1 MSNLAPQNDV
11 LNLTPS
17 KTSNTSSSFSKTS
30 KNKEHESSDSKNSTQ
45 DDTEVKM
52 QFQTEVNQLLQL
64 MIHSL
69 YSNKEIFLRELI
81 SNASDALDKLNFLSV
96 SDDKYKSLKFEPKIE
111 IKIDKDKKT
120 LSISDNGIGMD
131 KDDLINNLGTIA
143 KSGTKS
149 FLENLS
155 GDAKKDSQLI
165 GQFGVGFY
173 SAFMVASKIEVLSK
187 KALDDKAY
195 LWSSDANGYE
205 INDASKEEQGTSITL
220 YLKDDEFANTYKIE
234 SIIEKYSN
242 HIQFPIFMEKEE
254 FTPAK
259 EGEEEGKTELKI
271 SQINKANALWRI
283 QKSSLKA
290 EDYERFY
297 EQNFHD
303 SNKPL
308 LYLHTKSEGKLE
320 YNSLFFIPQNA
331 PFDLFRVDYQSGLKL
346 YVKRVFISDD
356 DKELLPTYLRFV
368 RGIIDVED
376 LPLNVSREILQ
387 ENQILKGVKEASVKK
402 ILGELEKL
410 KNNDKEKYLSF
421 FKTFGKVLKEG
432 LYGFGGEK
440 DSLLKLM
447 LYKSTKGENLRS
459 LEEYKNDLQG
469 EQKEIFYIA
478 GNNESLLRTSP
489 LLEEYK
495 QKNIEVLLMDDEID
509 SLVTPMLE
517 FEGLKFVAINQVE
530 DKNELSDEEKNT
542 FAPLVAKFKEL
553 LKDQVE
559 DVRLTSRLKDSPSCI
574 VYDKNKPDFA
584 MQQLLKQMGQEQ
596 NFKPIL
602 EINPKH
608 AIFTGL
614 KNNESFSADIA
625 TLVLNMAKLSEG
637 MGVDNPAEFNAS
649 LTKIINKAFS

>member
-1 MSNLAPQNDV
+1 
-11 LNLTPS
+11 
-17 KTSNTSSSFSKTS
+17 
-30 KNKEHESSDSKNSTQ
+30 
-45 DDTEVKM
+45 M

-69 YSNKEIFLRELI
+69 YSNKEIFLRELV
-81 SNASDALDKLNFLSV
+81 SNSSDALDKLNFLSV
-96 SDDKYKSLKFEPKIE
+96 SDDKYKSLKFEPRID

-120 LSISDNGIGMD
+120 LTISDNGIGMD

-195 LWSSDANGYE
+195 LWISDANGYE
-205 INDASKEEQGTSITL
+205 IEDATKEEQGTSITL
-220 YLKDDEFANTYKIE
+220 YLKDDEFANSYKIE

-254 FTPAK
+254 FIPAK
-259 EGEEEGKTELKI
+259 EGKEEGKTELKI
-271 SQINKANALWRI
+271 SQINKANALWRM
-283 QKSSLKA
+283 QKSSLKT

-331 PFDLFRVDYQSGLKL
+331 PFDLYRVDYQSGLKL

-402 ILGELEKL
+402 ILSELEKL
-410 KNNDKEKYLSF
+410 KNKDKEKYLSF
-421 FKTFGKVLKEG
+421 FKNFGKVLKEG

-447 LYKSTKGENLRS
+447 LYKSTKGESLRS
-459 LEEYKNDLQG
+459 LEEYKNDIQG
-469 EQKEIFYIA
+469 EQKEIFYIT
-478 GNNESLLRTSP
+478 GNNESLLRNSP

-509 SLVTPMLE
+509 SLIAPMLGE
-517 FEGLKFVAINQVE
+517 YEGLKFIAINQVE
-530 DKNELSDEEKNT
+530 DKNELSDEEKNE

-614 KNNESFSADIA
+614 KNNETFSADIA

-649 LTKIINKAFS
+649 LTKIITKAFS

>member
-1 MSNLAPQNDV
+1 
-11 LNLTPS
+11 
-17 KTSNTSSSFSKTS
+17 
-30 KNKEHESSDSKNSTQ
+30 
-45 DDTEVKM
+45 M

-69 YSNKEIFLRELI
+69 YSNKEIFLRELV
-81 SNASDALDKLNFLSV
+81 SNSSDALDKLNFLSV
-96 SDDKYKSLKFEPKIE
+96 SDDKYKSLKFEPRID

-120 LSISDNGIGMD
+120 LTISDNGIGMD

-195 LWSSDANGYE
+195 LWISDANGYE
-205 INDASKEEQGTSITL
+205 IEDATKEEQGTSITL
-220 YLKDDEFANTYKIE
+220 YLKDDEFANSYKIE

-254 FTPAK
+254 FIPAK

-271 SQINKANALWRI
+271 SQINKANALWRM
-283 QKSSLKA
+283 QKSSLKT

-331 PFDLFRVDYQSGLKL
+331 PFDLYRVDYQSGLKL

-402 ILGELEKL
+402 ILSELEKL
-410 KNNDKEKYLSF
+410 KNKDKEKYLSF
-421 FKTFGKVLKEG
+421 FKNFGKVLKEG

-447 LYKSTKGENLRS
+447 LYKSTKGESLRS
-459 LEEYKNDLQG
+459 LEEYKNDIQG
-469 EQKEIFYIA
+469 EQKEIFYIT
-478 GNNESLLRTSP
+478 GNNESLLRNSP

-509 SLVTPMLE
+509 SLIAPMLGE
-517 FEGLKFVAINQVE
+517 YEGLKFIAINQVE
-530 DKNELSDEEKNT
+530 DKNELSDEEKNE

-553 LKDQVE
+553 LKEQVE

-614 KNNESFSADIA
+614 KNNETFSADIA

-649 LTKIINKAFS
+649 LTKIITKAFS

>member
-1 MSNLAPQNDV
+1 
-11 LNLTPS
+11 
-17 KTSNTSSSFSKTS
+17 
-30 KNKEHESSDSKNSTQ
+30 
-45 DDTEVKM
+45 M

-96 SDDKYKSLKFEPKIE
+96 SDDSYKSLKFDPKIE
-111 IKIDKDKKT
+111 ITIDKDKKT
-120 LSISDNGIGMD
+120 LTIGDNGIGMN
-131 KDDLINNLGTIA
+131 KEDLVNNLGTIA

-173 SAFMVASKIEVLSK
+173 SAFMVADKIEVLSK

-195 LWSSDANGYE
+195 LWTSDANGYE
-205 INDASKEEQGTSITL
+205 IEDAKKEDQGTTITL
-220 YLKDDEFANTYKIE
+220 YLKDDEFVNSYKIE
-234 SIIEKYSN
+234 SIVEKYSN

-254 FTPAK
+254 YIPAK
-259 EGEEEGKTELKI
+259 EGKTEGKSEVKI
-271 SQINKANALWRI
+271 TQINKANALWRM
-283 QKSSLKA
+283 QKSSLKTG
-290 EDYERFY
+290 DYEKFY

-320 YNSLFFIPQNA
+320 YNSLFFIPKNA

-387 ENQILKGVKEASVKK
+387 ENQILKAVKEASVKK
-402 ILGELEKL
+402 ILSELEKL
-410 KNNDKEKYLSF
+410 KNKNKDKYLDF

-432 LYGFGGEK
+432 LYGFGTEK
-440 DSLLKLM
+440 ENLLKLM
-447 LYKSTKGENLRS
+447 FYKSTKDENLRS
-459 LEEYKNDLQG
+459 LEEYKNDLQKD
-469 EQKEIFYIA
+469 QKEIFYIT
-478 GNNESLLRTSP
+478 GSNESLLRNSP

-495 QKNIEVLLMDDEID
+495 QKNVEVLLMDDEID
-509 SLVTPMLE
+509 SLVTPMLGE
-517 FEGLKFVAINQVE
+517 YEGLKFVAINQVE
-530 DKNELSDEEKNT
+530 DKNEFSDEEKKEY
-542 FAPLVAKFKEL
+542 APLVAKFKEL
-553 LKDQVE
+553 LKDEVE

-574 VYDKNKPDFA
+574 VFDKNKPDFA

-596 NFKPIL
+596 NIKPIL

-608 AIFTGL
+608 AIFSGL
-614 KNNESFSADIA
+614 KNNETFYSDIA
-625 TLVLNMAKLSEG
+625 ILVLNMAKLSEG
-637 MGVDNPAEFNAS
+637 MGIENASEFNAS
-649 LTKIINKAFS
+649 LAKIITKAFS

>member
-1 MSNLAPQNDV
+1 
-11 LNLTPS
+11 
-17 KTSNTSSSFSKTS
+17 
-30 KNKEHESSDSKNSTQ
+30 
-45 DDTEVKM
+45 M

-205 INDASKEEQGTSITL
+205 IDDANKEEQGTSITL

-271 SQINKANALWRI
+271 SQINKANALWRM

-346 YVKRVFISDD
+346 YVKRVFISVD

-542 FAPLVAKFKEL
+542 FAPLIAKFKEL

>member
-1 MSNLAPQNDV
+1 
-11 LNLTPS
+11 
-17 KTSNTSSSFSKTS
+17 
-30 KNKEHESSDSKNSTQ
+30 
-45 DDTEVKM
+45 M

-69 YSNKEIFLRELI
+69 YSNKEIFLRELV
-81 SNASDALDKLNFLSV
+81 SNSSDALDKLNFLSV
-96 SDDKYKSLKFEPKIE
+96 SDDKYKSLKFEPRID

-120 LSISDNGIGMD
+120 LTISDNGIGMD

-195 LWSSDANGYE
+195 LWISDANGYE
-205 INDASKEEQGTSITL
+205 IEDATKEEQGTSITL
-220 YLKDDEFANTYKIE
+220 YLKDDEFANSYKIE

-254 FTPAK
+254 FIPAK

-271 SQINKANALWRI
+271 SQINKANALWRM
-283 QKSSLKA
+283 QKSSLKT

-331 PFDLFRVDYQSGLKL
+331 PFDLYRVDYQSGLKL

-402 ILGELEKL
+402 ILSELEKL
-410 KNNDKEKYLSF
+410 KNKDKEKYLSF
-421 FKTFGKVLKEG
+421 FKNFGKVLKEG
-432 LYGFGGEK
+432 LYSFGGEK

-447 LYKSTKGENLRS
+447 LYKSTKGESLRS
-459 LEEYKNDLQG
+459 LEEYKNDIQG
-469 EQKEIFYIA
+469 EQKEIFYIS
-478 GNNESLLRTSP
+478 GNNESLLRNSP

-509 SLVTPMLE
+509 SLVTPMLGE
-517 FEGLKFVAINQVE
+517 YEGLKFIAINQVE
-530 DKNELSDEEKNT
+530 DKNELSDEEKNE

-614 KNNESFSADIA
+614 KNNETFSADIA

-649 LTKIINKAFS
+649 LTKIITKAFS

>member
-1 MSNLAPQNDV
+1 
-11 LNLTPS
+11 
-17 KTSNTSSSFSKTS
+17 
-30 KNKEHESSDSKNSTQ
+30 
-45 DDTEVKM
+45 M

-69 YSNKEIFLRELI
+69 YSNKEIFLRELV
-81 SNASDALDKLNFLSV
+81 SNSSDALDKLNFLSV
-96 SDDKYKSLKFEPKIE
+96 SDDKYKSLKFEPRID

-120 LSISDNGIGMD
+120 LTISDNGIGMD

-195 LWSSDANGYE
+195 LWISDANGYE
-205 INDASKEEQGTSITL
+205 IEDATKEEQGTSITL
-220 YLKDDEFANTYKIE
+220 YLKDDEFANSYKIE

-254 FTPAK
+254 FIPAK

-271 SQINKANALWRI
+271 SQINKANALWRM
-283 QKSSLKA
+283 QKSSLKT

-303 SNKPL
+303 SNKLL

-331 PFDLFRVDYQSGLKL
+331 PFDLYRVDYQSGLKL

-402 ILGELEKL
+402 ILSELEKL
-410 KNNDKEKYLSF
+410 KNKDKEKYLSF
-421 FKTFGKVLKEG
+421 FKNFGKVLKEG

-447 LYKSTKGENLRS
+447 LYKSTKGESLRS
-459 LEEYKNDLQG
+459 LEEYKNDIQG
-469 EQKEIFYIA
+469 GQKEIFYIT
-478 GNNESLLRTSP
+478 GNNESLLRNSP

-495 QKNIEVLLMDDEID
+495 QKNIEVFLMDDEID
-509 SLVTPMLE
+509 SLVTPMLGE
-517 FEGLKFVAINQVE
+517 YEGLKFIAINQVE
-530 DKNELSDEEKNT
+530 DKNELSDEEKNE

-614 KNNESFSADIA
+614 KNNETFSADIA

-649 LTKIINKAFS
+649 LTKIITKAFS

>member
-1 MSNLAPQNDV
+1 
-11 LNLTPS
+11 
-17 KTSNTSSSFSKTS
+17 
-30 KNKEHESSDSKNSTQ
+30 
-45 DDTEVKM
+45 M

-69 YSNKEIFLRELI
+69 YSNKEIFLRELV

-96 SDDKYKSLKFEPKIE
+96 SDDSYKSLKFDPKIE
-111 IKIDKDKKT
+111 ITIDKDKKT
-120 LSISDNGIGMD
+120 LTISDNGIGMN
-131 KDDLINNLGTIA
+131 KEDLINNLGTIA

-173 SAFMVASKIEVLSK
+173 SAFMVANKIEVLSK

-195 LWSSDANGYE
+195 LWTSDANGYE
-205 INDASKEEQGTSITL
+205 IEDAKKEEQGTTITL
-220 YLKDDEFANTYKIE
+220 YLKDDEFANSYKIE

-254 FTPAK
+254 YIPAK
-259 EGEEEGKTELKI
+259 EGETEGKSEAKI
-271 SQINKANALWRI
+271 TQINKANALWRM
-283 QKSSLKA
+283 QKTSLKV
-290 EDYERFY
+290 EDYEKFY

-320 YNSLFFIPQNA
+320 YSSLFFIPKNA

-387 ENQILKGVKEASVKK
+387 ENQILKAVKEASVKK
-402 ILGELEKL
+402 ILSELEKL
-410 KNNDKEKYLSF
+410 KNKDKDKYLDF

-432 LYGFGGEK
+432 LYGFGTEK
-440 DSLLKLM
+440 ESLLKLM
-447 LYKSTKGENLRS
+447 FYKSTKGENLRS
-459 LEEYKNDLQG
+459 LEEYKNDLQKD
-469 EQKEIFYIA
+469 QKEIFYIT
-478 GNNESLLRTSP
+478 GNNESLLRNSP

-495 QKNIEVLLMDDEID
+495 QNNIEVLLMDDEID
-509 SLVTPMLE
+509 SLVTPMLGE
-517 FEGLKFVAINQVE
+517 YEGLKFVAINQVE
-530 DKNELSDEEKNT
+530 DKNELSEEEKKEY
-542 FAPLVAKFKEL
+542 APLVAKFKEL
-553 LKDQVE
+553 LKDEVE
-559 DVRLTSRLKDSPSCI
+559 DVRLTTRLKDSPSCI
-574 VYDKNKPDFA
+574 VFDKNKPDFA

-596 NFKPIL
+596 NIKPIL

-608 AIFTGL
+608 AIFSGL
-614 KNNESFSADIA
+614 KNSETFYSDIA
-625 TLVLNMAKLSEG
+625 ILVLNMAKLSEG
-637 MGVDNPAEFNAS
+637 VGIENASEFNTS
-649 LTKIINKAFS
+649 LAKIITKAFS

>member
-1 MSNLAPQNDV
+1 
-11 LNLTPS
+11 
-17 KTSNTSSSFSKTS
+17 
-30 KNKEHESSDSKNSTQ
+30 
-45 DDTEVKM
+45 M

-69 YSNKEIFLRELI
+69 YSNKEIFLRELV
-81 SNASDALDKLNFLSV
+81 SNSSDALDKLNFLSV
-96 SDDKYKSLKFEPKIE
+96 SDDKYKSLKFEPRID

-120 LSISDNGIGMD
+120 LTISDNGIGMD

-195 LWSSDANGYE
+195 LWISDANGYE
-205 INDASKEEQGTSITL
+205 IEDATKEEQGTSITL
-220 YLKDDEFANTYKIE
+220 YLKDDEFANSYKIE

-254 FTPAK
+254 FIPAK

-271 SQINKANALWRI
+271 SQINKANALWRM

-331 PFDLFRVDYQSGLKL
+331 PFDLYRVDYQSGLKL

-402 ILGELEKL
+402 ILSELEKL
-410 KNNDKEKYLSF
+410 KNKDKEKYLSF
-421 FKTFGKVLKEG
+421 FKNFGKVLKEG

-447 LYKSTKGENLRS
+447 LYKSTKGESLRS
-459 LEEYKNDLQG
+459 LEEYKNDIQG
-469 EQKEIFYIA
+469 EQKEIFYIT
-478 GNNESLLRTSP
+478 GNNESLLRNSP

-509 SLVTPMLE
+509 SLVAPMLGE
-517 FEGLKFVAINQVE
+517 YEGLKFIAINQVE
-530 DKNELSDEEKNT
+530 DKNELSDEEKNE

-614 KNNESFSADIA
+614 KNNETFSADIA

-649 LTKIINKAFS
+649 LTKIITKAFS

>member
-1 MSNLAPQNDV
+1 
-11 LNLTPS
+11 
-17 KTSNTSSSFSKTS
+17 
-30 KNKEHESSDSKNSTQ
+30 
-45 DDTEVKM
+45 M

-69 YSNKEIFLRELI
+69 YSNKEIFLRELV
-81 SNASDALDKLNFLSV
+81 SNSSDALDKLNFLSV
-96 SDDKYKSLKFEPKIE
+96 SDDKYKSLKFEPRID

-120 LSISDNGIGMD
+120 LTISDNGIGMD

-195 LWSSDANGYE
+195 LWISDANGYE
-205 INDASKEEQGTSITL
+205 IEDATKEEQGTSITL
-220 YLKDDEFANTYKIE
+220 YLKDDEFANSYKIE

-254 FTPAK
+254 FIPAK

-271 SQINKANALWRI
+271 SQINKANALWRM
-283 QKSSLKA
+283 QKSSLKT

-331 PFDLFRVDYQSGLKL
+331 PFDLYRVDYQSGLKL
-346 YVKRVFISDD
+346 YVKRIFISDD

-402 ILGELEKL
+402 ILSELEKL
-410 KNNDKEKYLSF
+410 KNKDKEKYLSF
-421 FKTFGKVLKEG
+421 FKNFGKVLKEG

-447 LYKSTKGENLRS
+447 LYKSTKGESLRS
-459 LEEYKNDLQG
+459 LEEYKNDIQG

-478 GNNESLLRTSP
+478 GNNESLLRNSP

-509 SLVTPMLE
+509 SLVTPMLGE
-517 FEGLKFVAINQVE
+517 YEGLKFVAINQVE
-530 DKNELSDEEKNT
+530 DKNELSDEEKNE

-614 KNNESFSADIA
+614 KNNETFSADIA

-637 MGVDNPAEFNAS
+637 MGVDNPVEFNAS
-649 LTKIINKAFS
+649 LTKIITKAFS

>member
-1 MSNLAPQNDV
+1 
-11 LNLTPS
+11 
-17 KTSNTSSSFSKTS
+17 
-30 KNKEHESSDSKNSTQ
+30 
-45 DDTEVKM
+45 M

-69 YSNKEIFLRELI
+69 YSNKEIFLRELV
-81 SNASDALDKLNFLSV
+81 SNSSDALDKLNFLSV
-96 SDDKYKSLKFEPKIE
+96 SDDKYKSLKFEPRID

-120 LSISDNGIGMD
+120 LTISDNGIGMD

-195 LWSSDANGYE
+195 LWISDANGYE
-205 INDASKEEQGTSITL
+205 IEDATKEEQGTSITL

-254 FTPAK
+254 FIPAK

-271 SQINKANALWRI
+271 SQINKANALWRM
-283 QKSSLKA
+283 QKSSLKT

-331 PFDLFRVDYQSGLKL
+331 PFDLYRVDYQSGLKL

-402 ILGELEKL
+402 ILSELEKL
-410 KNNDKEKYLSF
+410 KNKDKEKYLSF
-421 FKTFGKVLKEG
+421 FKNFGKVLKEG

-447 LYKSTKGENLRS
+447 LYKSTKGESLRS
-459 LEEYKNDLQG
+459 LEEYKNDIQG
-469 EQKEIFYIA
+469 EQKEIFYIT
-478 GNNESLLRTSP
+478 GNNESLLRNSP

-509 SLVTPMLE
+509 SLVAPMLGE
-517 FEGLKFVAINQVE
+517 YEGLKFIAINQVE
-530 DKNELSDEEKNT
+530 DKNELSDEEKNE

-614 KNNESFSADIA
+614 KNNETFSADIA

-649 LTKIINKAFS
+649 LTKIITKAFS

>member
-1 MSNLAPQNDV
+1 
-11 LNLTPS
+11 
-17 KTSNTSSSFSKTS
+17 
-30 KNKEHESSDSKNSTQ
+30 
-45 DDTEVKM
+45 M

-96 SDDKYKSLKFEPKIE
+96 SDDKYKSLKFEPRID

-120 LSISDNGIGMD
+120 LTISDNGIGMD

-195 LWSSDANGYE
+195 LWISDANGYE
-205 INDASKEEQGTSITL
+205 IEDATKEEQGTSITL
-220 YLKDDEFANTYKIE
+220 YLKDDEFANSYKIE

-254 FTPAK
+254 FIPAK
-259 EGEEEGKTELKI
+259 EDEEEGKTELKI
-271 SQINKANALWRI
+271 SQINKANALWRM
-283 QKSSLKA
+283 QKSSLKT

-331 PFDLFRVDYQSGLKL
+331 PFDLYRVDYQSGLKL

-402 ILGELEKL
+402 ILSELEKL
-410 KNNDKEKYLSF
+410 KNKDKEKYLSF
-421 FKTFGKVLKEG
+421 FKNFGKVLKEG

-447 LYKSTKGENLRS
+447 LYKSTKGESLRS
-459 LEEYKNDLQG
+459 LEEYKNDIQG
-469 EQKEIFYIA
+469 EQKEIFYIT
-478 GNNESLLRTSP
+478 GNNESLLRNSP

-509 SLVTPMLE
+509 SLVAPMLGE
-517 FEGLKFVAINQVE
+517 YEGLKFIAINQVE
-530 DKNELSDEEKNT
+530 DKNELSDEEKNE

-614 KNNESFSADIA
+614 KNNETFSADIA

-649 LTKIINKAFS
+649 LTKIITKAFS

>member
-1 MSNLAPQNDV
+1 
-11 LNLTPS
+11 
-17 KTSNTSSSFSKTS
+17 
-30 KNKEHESSDSKNSTQ
+30 
-45 DDTEVKM
+45 M

-69 YSNKEIFLRELI
+69 YSNKEIFLRELV
-81 SNASDALDKLNFLSV
+81 SNSSDALDKLNFLSV
-96 SDDKYKSLKFEPKIE
+96 SDDKYKSLKFEPRID

-120 LSISDNGIGMD
+120 LTISDNGIGMD

-195 LWSSDANGYE
+195 LWISDTNGYE
-205 INDASKEEQGTSITL
+205 IEDATKEEQGTSITL
-220 YLKDDEFANTYKIE
+220 YLKDDEFANSYKIE

-254 FTPAK
+254 FIPAK

-271 SQINKANALWRI
+271 SQINKANALWRM
-283 QKSSLKA
+283 QKSSLKT

-331 PFDLFRVDYQSGLKL
+331 PFDLYRVDYQSGLKL

-402 ILGELEKL
+402 ILSELEKL
-410 KNNDKEKYLSF
+410 KNKDKEKYLSF
-421 FKTFGKVLKEG
+421 FKNFGKVLKEG

-447 LYKSTKGENLRS
+447 LYKSTKGESLRS
-459 LEEYKNDLQG
+459 LEEYKNDIQG
-469 EQKEIFYIA
+469 EQKEIFYIT
-478 GNNESLLRTSP
+478 GNNESLLRNSP

-509 SLVTPMLE
+509 SLIAPMLGE
-517 FEGLKFVAINQVE
+517 YEGLKFIAINQVE
-530 DKNELSDEEKNT
+530 DKNELSDEEKNE

-614 KNNESFSADIA
+614 KNNETFSADIA

-649 LTKIINKAFS
+649 LTKIITKAFS

>member
-1 MSNLAPQNDV
+1 
-11 LNLTPS
+11 
-17 KTSNTSSSFSKTS
+17 
-30 KNKEHESSDSKNSTQ
+30 
-45 DDTEVKM
+45 M

-69 YSNKEIFLRELI
+69 YSNKEIFLRELV
-81 SNASDALDKLNFLSV
+81 SNSSDALDKLNFLSV
-96 SDDKYKSLKFEPKIE
+96 SDDKYKSLKFEPRID

-120 LSISDNGIGMD
+120 LTISDNGIGMD
-131 KDDLINNLGTIA
+131 EDDLINNLGTIA

-195 LWSSDANGYE
+195 LWISDANGYE
-205 INDASKEEQGTSITL
+205 IEDATKEEQGTSITL
-220 YLKDDEFANTYKIE
+220 YLKDDEFANSYKIE

-254 FTPAK
+254 FIPAK

-271 SQINKANALWRI
+271 SQINKANALWRM

-331 PFDLFRVDYQSGLKL
+331 PFDLYRVDYQSGLKL

-402 ILGELEKL
+402 ILSELEKL
-410 KNNDKEKYLSF
+410 KNKDKEKYLSF
-421 FKTFGKVLKEG
+421 FKNFGKVLKEG

-447 LYKSTKGENLRS
+447 LYKSTKGESLRS
-459 LEEYKNDLQG
+459 LEEYKNDIQG
-469 EQKEIFYIA
+469 EQKEIFYIT
-478 GNNESLLRTSP
+478 GSNESLLRNSP

-509 SLVTPMLE
+509 SLVTPMLGE
-517 FEGLKFVAINQVE
+517 YEGLKFVAINQVE
-530 DKNELSDEEKNT
+530 DKNELSDEEKNE

-614 KNNESFSADIA
+614 KNNETFSADIA

-649 LTKIINKAFS
+649 LTKIITKAFS

>member
-1 MSNLAPQNDV
+1 
-11 LNLTPS
+11 
-17 KTSNTSSSFSKTS
+17 
-30 KNKEHESSDSKNSTQ
+30 
-45 DDTEVKM
+45 M

-69 YSNKEIFLRELI
+69 YSNKEIFLRELV
-81 SNASDALDKLNFLSV
+81 SNSSDALDKLNFLSV
-96 SDDKYKSLKFEPKIE
+96 SDDKYKSLKFEPRID

-120 LSISDNGIGMD
+120 LAISDNGIGMD

-155 GDAKKDSQLI
+155 GDTKKDSQLI

-195 LWSSDANGYE
+195 LWISDANGYE
-205 INDASKEEQGTSITL
+205 IEDATKEEQGTSITL
-220 YLKDDEFANTYKIE
+220 YLKDDEFANSYKIE

-254 FTPAK
+254 FIPAK

-271 SQINKANALWRI
+271 SQINKANALWRM

-331 PFDLFRVDYQSGLKL
+331 PFDLYRVDYQSGLKL

-410 KNNDKEKYLSF
+410 KNKDKEKYLSF
-421 FKTFGKVLKEG
+421 FKNFGKVLKEG

-447 LYKSTKGENLRS
+447 LYKSTKGESLRS
-459 LEEYKNDLQG
+459 LEEYKNEIQS
-469 EQKEIFYIA
+469 EQKEIFYIT
-478 GNNESLLRTSP
+478 GNNESLLRNSP

-509 SLVTPMLE
+509 SLVTPMLGE
-517 FEGLKFVAINQVE
+517 YEGLKFVAINQVE
-530 DKNELSDEEKNT
+530 DKNELSDEEKNE

-614 KNNESFSADIA
+614 KNNETFSADIA

-649 LTKIINKAFS
+649 LTKIITKAFS

>member
-1 MSNLAPQNDV
+1 
-11 LNLTPS
+11 
-17 KTSNTSSSFSKTS
+17 
-30 KNKEHESSDSKNSTQ
+30 
-45 DDTEVKM
+45 M

-69 YSNKEIFLRELI
+69 YSNKEIFLRELV
-81 SNASDALDKLNFLSV
+81 SNSSDALDKLNFLSV
-96 SDDKYKSLKFEPKIE
+96 SDDKYKSLKFEPRID

-120 LSISDNGIGMD
+120 LTISDNGIGMD

-195 LWSSDANGYE
+195 LWISDANGYE
-205 INDASKEEQGTSITL
+205 IEDAIKEEQGTSITL
-220 YLKDDEFANTYKIE
+220 YLKDDEFANSYKIE

-254 FTPAK
+254 FIPAK

-271 SQINKANALWRI
+271 SQINKANALWRM
-283 QKSSLKA
+283 QKSSLKT

-331 PFDLFRVDYQSGLKL
+331 PFDLYRVDYQSGLKL

-402 ILGELEKL
+402 ILSELEKL
-410 KNNDKEKYLSF
+410 KNKDKEKYLSF
-421 FKTFGKVLKEG
+421 FKNFGKVLKEG

-447 LYKSTKGENLRS
+447 LYKSTKGESLRS
-459 LEEYKNDLQG
+459 LEEYKNDIQG
-469 EQKEIFYIA
+469 EQKEIFYIT
-478 GNNESLLRTSP
+478 GNNESLLRNSP

-509 SLVTPMLE
+509 SLVAPMLGE
-517 FEGLKFVAINQVE
+517 YEGLKFIAINQVE
-530 DKNELSDEEKNT
+530 DKNELSDEEKNE

-614 KNNESFSADIA
+614 KNNETFSADIA

-649 LTKIINKAFS
+649 LTKIITKAFS

>member
-1 MSNLAPQNDV
+1 
-11 LNLTPS
+11 
-17 KTSNTSSSFSKTS
+17 
-30 KNKEHESSDSKNSTQ
+30 
-45 DDTEVKM
+45 
-52 QFQTEVNQLLQL
+52 
-64 MIHSL
+64 
-69 YSNKEIFLRELI
+69 IFLRELV
-81 SNASDALDKLNFLSV
+81 SNSSDALDKLNFLSV
-96 SDDKYKSLKFEPKIE
+96 SDDKYKSLKFEPRID

-120 LSISDNGIGMD
+120 LTISDNGIGMD

-195 LWSSDANGYE
+195 LWISDANGYE
-205 INDASKEEQGTSITL
+205 IEDATKEEQGTSITL
-220 YLKDDEFANTYKIE
+220 YLKDDEFANSYKIE

-254 FTPAK
+254 FIPAK

-271 SQINKANALWRI
+271 SQINKANALWRM
-283 QKSSLKA
+283 QKSSLKT

-331 PFDLFRVDYQSGLKL
+331 PFDLYRVDYQSGLKL

-402 ILGELEKL
+402 ILSELEKL
-410 KNNDKEKYLSF
+410 KNKDKEKYLSF
-421 FKTFGKVLKEG
+421 FKNFGKVLKEG

-447 LYKSTKGENLRS
+447 LYKSTKGESLRS
-459 LEEYKNDLQG
+459 LEEYKNDIQG
-469 EQKEIFYIA
+469 EQKEIFYIT
-478 GNNESLLRTSP
+478 GNNESLLRNSP

-509 SLVTPMLE
+509 SLIAPMLGE
-517 FEGLKFVAINQVE
+517 YEGLKFIAINQVE
-530 DKNELSDEEKNT
+530 DKNELSDEEKNE

-614 KNNESFSADIA
+614 KNNETFSADIA

-649 LTKIINKAFS
+649 LTKIITKAFS

>member
-1 MSNLAPQNDV
+1 
-11 LNLTPS
+11 
-17 KTSNTSSSFSKTS
+17 
-30 KNKEHESSDSKNSTQ
+30 
-45 DDTEVKM
+45 
-52 QFQTEVNQLLQL
+52 FQTEVNQLLQL

-69 YSNKEIFLRELI
+69 YSNKEIFLRELV
-81 SNASDALDKLNFLSV
+81 SNSSDALDKLNFLSV
-96 SDDKYKSLKFEPKIE
+96 SDDKYKSLKFEPRID

-120 LSISDNGIGMD
+120 LTISDNGIGMD

-195 LWSSDANGYE
+195 LWISDANGYE
-205 INDASKEEQGTSITL
+205 IEDATKEEQGTSITL
-220 YLKDDEFANTYKIE
+220 YLKDDEFANSYKIE

-254 FTPAK
+254 FIPAK

-271 SQINKANALWRI
+271 SQINKANALWRM
-283 QKSSLKA
+283 QKSSLKT

-331 PFDLFRVDYQSGLKL
+331 PFDLYRVDYQSGLKL

-402 ILGELEKL
+402 ILSELEKL
-410 KNNDKEKYLSF
+410 KNKDKEKYLSF
-421 FKTFGKVLKEG
+421 FKNFGKVLKEG

-447 LYKSTKGENLRS
+447 LYKSTKGESLRS
-459 LEEYKNDLQG
+459 LEEYKNDIQG
-469 EQKEIFYIA
+469 EQKEIFYIT
-478 GNNESLLRTSP
+478 GNNESLLRNSP

-509 SLVTPMLE
+509 SLVTPMLGE
-517 FEGLKFVAINQVE
+517 YEGLKFIAINQVE
-530 DKNELSDEEKNT
+530 DKNELSDEEKNE

-614 KNNESFSADIA
+614 KNNETFSADIA

-649 LTKIINKAFS
+649 LTKIITKAFS

>member
-1 MSNLAPQNDV
+1 
-11 LNLTPS
+11 
-17 KTSNTSSSFSKTS
+17 
-30 KNKEHESSDSKNSTQ
+30 
-45 DDTEVKM
+45 M

-69 YSNKEIFLRELI
+69 YSNKEIFLRELV
-81 SNASDALDKLNFLSV
+81 SNSSDALDKLNFLSV
-96 SDDKYKSLKFEPKIE
+96 SDDKYKSLKFEPRID

-120 LSISDNGIGMD
+120 LTISDNGIGMD

-195 LWSSDANGYE
+195 LWISDANGYE
-205 INDASKEEQGTSITL
+205 IEDATKEEQGTSITL
-220 YLKDDEFANTYKIE
+220 YLKDDEFANSYKIE

-254 FTPAK
+254 FIPAK

-271 SQINKANALWRI
+271 SQINKANALWRM
-283 QKSSLKA
+283 QKSSLKT

-331 PFDLFRVDYQSGLKL
+331 PFDLYRVDYQSGLKL

-402 ILGELEKL
+402 ILSELEKL
-410 KNNDKEKYLSF
+410 KNKDKEKYLSF
-421 FKTFGKVLKEG
+421 FKNFGKVLKEG

-440 DSLLKLM
+440 DGLLKLM
-447 LYKSTKGENLRS
+447 LYKSTKGESLRS
-459 LEEYKNDLQG
+459 LEEYKNDIQG
-469 EQKEIFYIA
+469 EQKEIFYIT
-478 GNNESLLRTSP
+478 GNNESLLRNSP

-509 SLVTPMLE
+509 SLIAPMLGE
-517 FEGLKFVAINQVE
+517 YEGLKFIAINQVE
-530 DKNELSDEEKNT
+530 DKNELSDEEKNE

-614 KNNESFSADIA
+614 KNNETFSADIA

-649 LTKIINKAFS
+649 LTKIITKAFS

>member
-1 MSNLAPQNDV
+1 
-11 LNLTPS
+11 
-17 KTSNTSSSFSKTS
+17 
-30 KNKEHESSDSKNSTQ
+30 
-45 DDTEVKM
+45 M

-69 YSNKEIFLRELI
+69 YSNKEIFLRELV
-81 SNASDALDKLNFLSV
+81 SNSSDALDKLNFLSV
-96 SDDKYKSLKFEPKIE
+96 SDDKYKSLKFEPRID

-120 LSISDNGIGMD
+120 LTISDNGIGMD

-195 LWSSDANGYE
+195 LWISDANGYE
-205 INDASKEEQGTSITL
+205 IEDATKEEQGTSITL
-220 YLKDDEFANTYKIE
+220 YLKDDEFANSYKIE

-254 FTPAK
+254 FIPAK

-271 SQINKANALWRI
+271 SQINKANALWRM

-331 PFDLFRVDYQSGLKL
+331 PFDLYRVDYQSGLKL

-402 ILGELEKL
+402 ILSELEKL
-410 KNNDKEKYLSF
+410 KNKDKEKYLSL
-421 FKTFGKVLKEG
+421 FKNFGKVLKEG

-447 LYKSTKGENLRS
+447 LYKSTKGESLRS
-459 LEEYKNDLQG
+459 LEEYKNDIQG
-469 EQKEIFYIA
+469 EQKEIFYIT
-478 GNNESLLRTSP
+478 GSNESLLRNSP

-509 SLVTPMLE
+509 SLVTPMLGE
-517 FEGLKFVAINQVE
+517 YEGLKFVAINQVE
-530 DKNELSDEEKNT
+530 DKNELSDEEKNE

-614 KNNESFSADIA
+614 KNNETFSADIA

-649 LTKIINKAFS
+649 LTKIITKAFS

>member
-1 MSNLAPQNDV
+1 
-11 LNLTPS
+11 
-17 KTSNTSSSFSKTS
+17 
-30 KNKEHESSDSKNSTQ
+30 
-45 DDTEVKM
+45 M

-69 YSNKEIFLRELI
+69 YSNKEIFLRELV
-81 SNASDALDKLNFLSV
+81 SNSSDALDKLNFLSV
-96 SDDKYKSLKFEPKIE
+96 SDDKYKSLKFEPRID

-120 LSISDNGIGMD
+120 LTISDNGIGMD

-195 LWSSDANGYE
+195 LWISDANGYE
-205 INDASKEEQGTSITL
+205 IEDATKEEQGTSITL
-220 YLKDDEFANTYKIE
+220 YLKDDEFANSYKIE

-254 FTPAK
+254 FIPAK

-271 SQINKANALWRI
+271 SQINKANALWRM
-283 QKSSLKA
+283 QKSSLKT

-331 PFDLFRVDYQSGLKL
+331 PFDLYRVDYQSGLKL

-402 ILGELEKL
+402 ILSELEKL
-410 KNNDKEKYLSF
+410 KNKDKEKYLSF
-421 FKTFGKVLKEG
+421 FKNFGKVLKEG

-447 LYKSTKGENLRS
+447 LYKSTKGESLRS
-459 LEEYKNDLQG
+459 LEEYKNDIQG
-469 EQKEIFYIA
+469 EQKEIFYIT
-478 GNNESLLRTSP
+478 GNNESLLRNSP

-509 SLVTPMLE
+509 SLVAPMLGE
-517 FEGLKFVAINQVE
+517 YEGLKFIAINQVE
-530 DKNELSDEEKNT
+530 DKNELSDEEKNE

-614 KNNESFSADIA
+614 KNNETFSADIA

-649 LTKIINKAFS
+649 LTKIIAKAFS

>member
-1 MSNLAPQNDV
+1 
-11 LNLTPS
+11 
-17 KTSNTSSSFSKTS
+17 
-30 KNKEHESSDSKNSTQ
+30 
-45 DDTEVKM
+45 M

-69 YSNKEIFLRELI
+69 YSNKEIFLRELV
-81 SNASDALDKLNFLSV
+81 SNSSDALDKLNFLSV
-96 SDDKYKSLKFEPKIE
+96 SDDKYKSLKFEPRID

-120 LSISDNGIGMD
+120 LTISDNGIGMD

-195 LWSSDANGYE
+195 LWISDANGYE
-205 INDASKEEQGTSITL
+205 IEDATKEEQGTSITL
-220 YLKDDEFANTYKIE
+220 YLKDDEFANSYKIE

-254 FTPAK
+254 FIPAK

-271 SQINKANALWRI
+271 SQINKANALWRM
-283 QKSSLKA
+283 QKSSLKT

-331 PFDLFRVDYQSGLKL
+331 PFDLYRVDYQSGLKL

-402 ILGELEKL
+402 ILSELEKL
-410 KNNDKEKYLSF
+410 KNKDKEKYLSF
-421 FKTFGKVLKEG
+421 FKNFGKVLKEG

-447 LYKSTKGENLRS
+447 LYKSTKGESLRS
-459 LEEYKNDLQG
+459 LEEYKNDIQG
-469 EQKEIFYIA
+469 EQKEIFYIT
-478 GNNESLLRTSP
+478 GNNESLLRNSP

-509 SLVTPMLE
+509 SLITPMLGE
-517 FEGLKFVAINQVE
+517 YEGLKFIAINQVE
-530 DKNELSDEEKNT
+530 DKNELSDEEKNE

-614 KNNESFSADIA
+614 KNNETFSADIA

-649 LTKIINKAFS
+649 LTKIITKAFS

>member
-1 MSNLAPQNDV
+1 
-11 LNLTPS
+11 
-17 KTSNTSSSFSKTS
+17 
-30 KNKEHESSDSKNSTQ
+30 
-45 DDTEVKM
+45 
-52 QFQTEVNQLLQL
+52 
-64 MIHSL
+64 
-69 YSNKEIFLRELI
+69 
-81 SNASDALDKLNFLSV
+81 
-96 SDDKYKSLKFEPKIE
+96 KSLKFEPRID

-120 LSISDNGIGMD
+120 LTISDNGIGMD

-195 LWSSDANGYE
+195 LWISDANGYE
-205 INDASKEEQGTSITL
+205 IEDATKEEQGTSITL
-220 YLKDDEFANTYKIE
+220 YLKDDEFANSYKIE

-254 FTPAK
+254 FIPAK

-271 SQINKANALWRI
+271 SQINKANALWRM
-283 QKSSLKA
+283 QKSSLKT

-331 PFDLFRVDYQSGLKL
+331 PFDLYRVDYQSGLKL

-387 ENQILKGVKEASVKK
+387 ENQILKDVKEASVKK
-402 ILGELEKL
+402 ILSELEKF
-410 KNNDKEKYLSF
+410 KNKDKEKYLSF
-421 FKTFGKVLKEG
+421 FKNFGKVLKEG

-447 LYKSTKGENLRS
+447 LYKSTKGESLRS
-459 LEEYKNDLQG
+459 LEEYKNDIQG
-469 EQKEIFYIA
+469 EQKEIFYIT
-478 GNNESLLRTSP
+478 GNNESLLRNSP

-509 SLVTPMLE
+509 SLVTPMLGE
-517 FEGLKFVAINQVE
+517 YEGLKFIAINQVE
-530 DKNELSDEEKNT
+530 DKNELSDEEKNE

-614 KNNESFSADIA
+614 KNNETFSADIA

-649 LTKIINKAFS
+649 LTKIITKAFS